1 MEERL
6 GLDVGLLLAELRQ
19 GAVHHDHCTSEQCS
33 SKCRALLK
41 AMALNR
47 VTDVQKL
54 LARPGVRLN
63 TSVAGFG
70 PLHVAC
76 AANRDGSLILIYL
89 ENSKFRN
96 TKLYISRPEIN
107 INIAECPPALL

>member
-1 MEERL
+1 MEERV
-6 GLDVGLLLAELRQ
+6 GSDVGPTVGLLLAELRQ
-19 GAVHHDHCTSEQCS
+19 GPVHHDHCTSQQCS

-54 LARPGVRLN
+54 LARPDVLLN

-76 AANRDGSLILIYL
+76 AANRDGSQILSYFQDY
-89 ENSKFRN
+89 K
-96 TKLYISRPEIN
+96 
-107 INIAECPPALL
+107 